1 MNSRHY
7 EMWVK
12 SHRIERN
19 DFDIAD
25 VVMAHV
31 AQYGRKRSSLKSAL
45 DLLVLNLMQAKAL
58 GRTLILACGALVG
71 LLRMLWQ
78 VYSVLFT

>member
-1 MNSRHY
+1 MNSKRY
-7 EMWVK
+7 DLWVK
-12 SHRIERN
+12 SHQIERS

-25 VVMAHV
+25 VVMEHV
-31 AQYGRKRSSLKSAL
+31 AQYGRKRSSLKGAL
-45 DLLVLNLMQAKAL
+45 DLLVLNLIQAKAL
-58 GRTLILACGALVG
+58 GRTLIIACGALVG